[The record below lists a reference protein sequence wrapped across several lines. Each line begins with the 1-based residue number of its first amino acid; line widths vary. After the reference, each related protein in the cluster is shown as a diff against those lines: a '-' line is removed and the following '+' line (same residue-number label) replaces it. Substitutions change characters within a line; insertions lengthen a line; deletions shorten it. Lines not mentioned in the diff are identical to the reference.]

1 MLFNSF
7 EFAVFFPAV
16 ALLHFLLPFRARWV
30 LLLLASLGF
39 YMAWRVEYV
48 LLLLASTLID
58 YYAGRAMGRCATRRE
73 RRKYLFLSLAGNFGI
88 LFTFKYAGFFTRSWN
103 GLASGVGWSTQLP
116 VLDLVLPVGISFYTF
131 QALSY
136 AIDVYR
142 GTLRPETN
150 PARFILFVT
159 YFPQLVA
166 GPIERAGR
174 LIPQLRQ
181 PTTPEGARIAD
192 GLRRMA
198 FGLFKKVVIADRLS
212 RAVDAVYSDPTRQG
226 GPALAL
232 ATVFFAFQI
241 YCDFS
246 GYSDVAVGAARVMGI
261 ELMENFRSPYLSR
274 SMREFWQ
281 RWHISL
287 STWFRD
293 YVYQPLGGSRQGEA
307 RTVLNLA
314 AVFLLSGLWHGANW
328 TFVLWGAFHGG
339 CLIASRLTAAVRGHA
354 LARTR
359 AERFPGLLAAG
370 RTLFTFALVNLGW
383 VLFRAHSLSD
393 ALEVYRGLFRGWG
406 SLFAA
411 GGPTV
416 LAASFAVTGPELALS
431 ALFVL
436 LLILVERGSGELHPM
451 SLLARQGRA
460 VRWPCYYALL
470 LALLVFGI
478 FDDSPFIYFQ
488 F

>member
-7 EFAVFFPAV
+7 EFAAFFPAV

-58 YYAGRAMGRCATRRE
+58 YYAGRAMGGCATRRE
-73 RRKYLFLSLAGNFGI
+73 RRKYLFCSLAGNFGI

-103 GLASGVGWSTQLP
+103 GLGYSAPLP

-131 QALSY
+131 QAVSY
-136 AIDVYR
+136 ALDVYR

-174 LIPQLRQ
+174 LIPQLRE
-181 PTTPEGARIAD
+181 PTTAEGARIAD
-192 GLRRMA
+192 GLRRVA

-212 RAVDAVYSDPTRQG
+212 RAVDGAYSDPTLQG

-246 GYSDVAVGAARVMGI
+246 GYSDMAVGASRVLGI
-261 ELMENFRSPYLSR
+261 ELMENFRSPYLAR
-274 SMREFWQ
+274 SIREFWQ

-328 TFVLWGAFHGG
+328 TFVLWGTFHGG
-339 CLIASRLTAAVRGHA
+339 CLIASRLTAALRGRA

-370 RTLFTFALVNLGW
+370 RTLCTFVLVNVGW
-383 VLFRAHSLSD
+383 VLFRADSLSS
-393 ALEVYRGLFRGWG
+393 AFAVYRGLFRGWG
-406 SLFAA
+406 SLFGA
-411 GGPTV
+411 GGPAM
-416 LAASFAVTGPELALS
+416 LAASLAITGPELALS

-451 SLLARQGRA
+451 SLLARQSWA
-460 VRWPCYYALL
+460 VRWPCYYVLL
-470 LALLVFGI
+470 VAILVFGI